1 MKAQV
6 FLFASLTAAA
16 VFAAAPAE
24 PEKPI
29 PEATV
34 TDSTIADDV
43 LTVTYTL
50 ANGPAVITFD
60 IETNATGEWKSIG
73 GEAVVS
79 GILHGS
85 EVWMKVTGEGPH
97 VIKWRV
103 DAWNGN
109 ADISAVVTAWPLDNP
124 PNYMVADIA
133 TLAKPNTQRYY
144 PEADF
149 VPGGVLGDTRY
160 RKTALLMR
168 KIMAKGI
175 TWTMGNNG
183 SASPWREVT
192 LTNNYYMGVFEVT
205 QAQWAQVKGNYPSKF
220 TLQSVREM
228 RPVEQVS
235 YDEIRVSSDNSWSAD
250 YEFPYPPHGSSFL
263 GIVRARTGIDFDLPG
278 EAQWE
283 YAAHAGYDYSCWGD
297 GTSNSSVN
305 LMTQGRFTG
314 NGGNGNDAANCDTN
328 KGTAVCGSYKPSDFG
343 LYDMHG
349 NVNELCL
356 DWYTADV
363 TAQKNLDYRVNIDPE
378 DPQYMLYPA
387 GTKTSSKVK
396 RGGSFAQ
403 SAIGTA
409 SRNSDAHTTRYYNF
423 GFRVVCP
430 VEVP

>member
-1 MKAQV
+1 MKSQV
-6 FLFASLTAAA
+6 FLFAAFAA
-16 VFAAAPAE
+16 VAAIADPPA
-24 PEKPI
+24 
-29 PEATV
+29 ATI

-60 IETNATGEWKSIG
+60 ILTNGASIG

-79 GILHGS
+79 GVLYGS

-97 VIKWRV
+97 KIKWRV
-103 DAWNGN
+103 YAWNGN

-124 PNYMVADIA
+124 PNYMVADISTKA
-133 TLAKPNTQRYY
+133 HPNTQRYY

-220 TLQSVREM
+220 TLLSAREM
-228 RPVEQVS
+228 RPVEQVA
-235 YDEIRVSSDNSWSAD
+235 YDEIRVSSGNSWSAD
-250 YEFPYPPHGSSFL
+250 YEFPNSPHGSSFL
-263 GIVRARTGIDFDLPG
+263 GIVRTRTGIDFDLPG

-283 YAAHAGYDYSCWGD
+283 YAAHAGHDYSCWGD
-297 GTSNSSVN
+297 GTPNSSVN

-356 DWYTADV
+356 DWYTSDG
-363 TAQKNLDYRVNIDPE
+363 AQTNLDYRVNIKPE

-387 GTKTSSKVK
+387 NTKTSSKVK

-423 GFRVVCP
+423 GFRVICP

>member
-1 MKAQV
+1 MKSQV
-6 FLFASLTAAA
+6 FLFAAFAA
-16 VFAAAPAE
+16 VAAIADPPA
-24 PEKPI
+24 
-29 PEATV
+29 ATI

-60 IETNATGEWKSIG
+60 ILTNGASIG

-79 GILHGS
+79 GVLYGS

-97 VIKWRV
+97 KIKWRV
-103 DAWNGN
+103 YAWNGN

-124 PNYMVADIA
+124 PNYMVADISTKA
-133 TLAKPNTQRYY
+133 HPNTQRYY

-220 TLQSVREM
+220 TLLSAREM
-228 RPVEQVS
+228 RPVEQVA
-235 YDEIRVSSDNSWSAD
+235 YDEIRVSSGNSWSAD
-250 YEFPYPPHGSSFL
+250 YEFPNSPHGSSFL
-263 GIVRARTGIDFDLPG
+263 GIVRTRTGIVFDLPG

-283 YAAHAGYDYSCWGD
+283 YAAHAGHDYSCWGD
-297 GTSNSSVN
+297 GTPNSSVN
-305 LMTQGRFTG
+305 LMTQDRFTG

-356 DWYTADV
+356 DWYTSDG
-363 TAQKNLDYRVNIDPE
+363 AQTNLDYRVNIKPE

-387 GTKTSSKVK
+387 NTKTSSKVK

-403 SAIGTA
+403 SAIGAA

-423 GFRVVCP
+423 GFRVICP